1 MTPPRSRV
9 ASPDTLKTAAT
20 QRGVQSVEVGGRLLL
35 ALGAAP
41 GPLVLKEL
49 AAAAGMAAS
58 KAHPYLVSFARL
70 GLVEQIS
77 SGLYAL
83 GPAALQLGLT
93 GLLQSDPL
101 RAATPVAEA
110 LAQQTG
116 HAVAL
121 AVWGNFGP
129 TVVRLFEARQPL
141 HATLR
146 AGSVMGLFGTAT
158 GRAFVAAL
166 PRHRIEETLAGP
178 AGVQALHSTVGGT
191 PVGTPVGTLGGT
203 PSGSSKQRAAW
214 IKSASEE
221 ATAEWQR
228 HGLVRAVGQPLPG
241 VNAFSAPVLDHQG
254 QAVLVMTLLGVA
266 AQFASAWQGAPAQA
280 LRQAAAQV
288 QARLGHGAAAKHR

>member
-1 MTPPRSRV
+1 MAQRPNPT
-9 ASPDTLKTAAT
+9 TAKKPAP

-41 GPLVLKEL
+41 GPLVLKDL

-70 GLVEQIS
+70 GLVEQLS

-110 LAQQTG
+110 LAQHTG

-121 AVWGNFGP
+121 ALWGNFGP

-166 PRHRIEETLAGP
+166 PQHRVLDTLAGP
-178 AGVQALHSTVGGT
+178 GGGQAGGQALHSTV
-191 PVGTPVGTLGGT
+191 P
-203 PSGSSKQRAAW
+203 GSARQRADW
-214 IKSASEE
+214 VKNASEQ
-221 ATAEWQR
+221 ARAEWQR

-254 QAVLVMTLLGVA
+254 QVALVVTLLGAA
-266 AQFASAWQGAPAQA
+266 AQFSSAWQGAPAQA

-288 QARLGHGAAAKHR
+288 QARLGNGAGVGAAA